1 MNSEV
6 RIIDGYV
13 GHWSLKRDLVRFLEN
28 HYDAQLRETN
38 VKATMTDWMM
48 NWNSQPVDDFKKFIL
63 SSTNCKSVAAFWGNI
78 YRRGDYTIKHDHIPH
93 KYSVVYFLKSEPDF
107 SPLIFTDDTYDLGS
121 PSDDEPSIVKPL
133 EGRMVIFPGTLGHS
147 VPVHFSDE
155 TRITLAANVD

>member
-13 GHWSLKRDLVRFLEN
+13 GHWSLKRDLVRFLQN
-28 HYDAQLRETN
+28 HCDAQNRETN

-48 NWNSQPVDDFKKFIL
+48 NKNSQPVDELKKFML
-63 SSTNCKSVAAFWGNI
+63 SSTNCNSVAAFWGNI
-78 YRRGDYTIKHDHIPH
+78 YRKGDYTIKHDHIPH
-93 KYSVVYFLKSEPDF
+93 KYSVVYFLKSEPNF
-107 SPLIFTDDTYDLGS
+107 SPLIF
-121 PSDDEPSIVKPL
+121 DDEPSIVKPL
-133 EGRMVIFPGTLGHS
+133 EGRMVIFPGTLRHS

>member
-28 HYDAQLRETN
+28 HHDTQNRETN

-48 NWNSQPVDDFKKFIL
+48 NWNSQPVNDLKNYIL
-63 SSTNCKSVAAFWGNI
+63 SLTNSKRIAEFWGNV
-78 YRRGDYTIKHDHIPH
+78 YRKGDYAIEHDHIPC
-93 KYSVVYFLKSEPDF
+93 KYSVVYFLKSELNFP
-107 SPLIFTDDTYDLGS
+107 PLIVDS
-121 PSDDEPSIVKPL
+121 KPSIIKPL
-133 EGRMVIFPGTLGHS
+133 EGRMVIFPGSLKHS

-155 TRITLAANVD
+155 TRITLAANVN

>member
-13 GHWSLKRDLVRFLEN
+13 GHWSLKRDLVRFLQN
-28 HYDAQLRETN
+28 HYDAQNRETN

-48 NWNSQPVDDFKKFIL
+48 NKHSQPIDDLKKFML
-63 SSTNCKSVAAFWGNI
+63 SSTNCNSMAAFWGNI
-78 YRRGDYTIKHDHIPH
+78 YRKGDYTIKHDHIPH
-93 KYSVVYFLKSEPDF
+93 KYSVVYFLKSEPNF
-107 SPLIFTDDTYDLGS
+107 SPLIF
-121 PSDDEPSIVKPL
+121 DDEPSIVKPL
-133 EGRMVIFPGTLGHS
+133 ESRMVIFPGTLRHS

>member
-28 HYDAQLRETN
+28 HHDVQNRETN
-38 VKATMTDWMM
+38 VKATMTDWIM

-63 SSTNCKSVAAFWGNI
+63 SSTNSKTISNFWANI
-78 YRRGDYTIKHDHIPH
+78 YRKGDYTIEHDHKPH
-93 KYSVVYFLKSEPDF
+93 QKSVVYFLKSEPNF
-107 SPLIFTDDTYDLGS
+107 SPLILD
-121 PSDDEPSIVKPL
+121 SDPSIIKPL
-133 EGRMVIFPGTLGHS
+133 EGRMVIFPGSLKHS
-147 VPVHFSDE
+147 VPAHFSDE